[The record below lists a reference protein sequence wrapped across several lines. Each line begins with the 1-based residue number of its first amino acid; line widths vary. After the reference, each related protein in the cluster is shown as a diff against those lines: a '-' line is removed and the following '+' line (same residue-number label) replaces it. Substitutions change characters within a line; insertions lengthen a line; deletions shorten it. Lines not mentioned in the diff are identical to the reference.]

1 MPSRVPAASRA
12 LRVLSY
18 LATQPEPV
26 PLDLIARATAMP
38 RSSAYQLV
46 NVMVAE
52 GFVTHVEDEHRYGL
66 GVAAFEVGSGY
77 TRQAPLQRL
86 ARRPLAELVDGL
98 GESGHLA
105 ALHGADVL
113 YLLEERAA
121 GRPSL
126 VTDVGVRL
134 PAHLT
139 ASGRAILSRLPK
151 TQVRALFPD
160 PSAFVSRRS
169 GGPTSLS
176 ALSSLLA
183 ETRQRGHATEDGD
196 VTAGFS
202 SIAVP
207 VVDPAGLPLA
217 AVAVTYETDAPV
229 DLVDV
234 VRRVTATAQALTN
247 RIGGRWSVPRR

>member
-26 PLDLIARATAMP
+26 PLALIARAMEMP
-38 RSSAYQLV
+38 RSSAYHVV

-86 ARRPLAELVDGL
+86 ARRPLAELVDDI

-105 ALHGADVL
+105 ALHGVDVL
-113 YLLEERAA
+113 YLLEERAV

-139 ASGRAILSRLPK
+139 ASGRAILSRLS
-151 TQVRALFPD
+151 TSQVRALF
-160 PSAFVSRRS
+160 SHQAVFVSRQS

-176 ALSSLLA
+176 GLNSLLA
-183 ETRQRGHATEDGD
+183 ETRQRGYATEEGD
-196 VTAGFS
+196 VTAGLS

-217 AVAVTYETDAPV
+217 AVAVTYETDTLACLPG
-229 DLVDV
+229 V
-234 VRRVTATAQALTN
+234 VRRVTSTAETLTH
-247 RIGGRWSVPRR
+247 RIGGRWSKTR

>member
-12 LRVLSY
+12 LRVLAY

-26 PLDLIARATAMP
+26 PLALIARAMNMP
-38 RSSAYQLV
+38 RSSAYHV
-46 NVMVAE
+46 INVMVAE

-86 ARRPLAELVDGL
+86 ARRPLAELVDDV

-105 ALHGADVL
+105 ALHGVDVL
-113 YLLEERAA
+113 YLLEERAV

-139 ASGRAILSRLPK
+139 ASGRAILSRLP
-151 TQVRALFPD
+151 TSQVRALF
-160 PSAFVSRRS
+160 SHQAVFVSRQS

-176 ALSSLLA
+176 GLNSLLA
-183 ETRQRGHATEDGD
+183 ETRQRGYATEEGD
-196 VTAGFS
+196 VTAGLS

-217 AVAVTYETDAPV
+217 AVAVTYETDTLAGLPG
-229 DLVDV
+229 V
-234 VRRVTATAQALTN
+234 VRRVTSTAETLTH
-247 RIGGRWSVPRR
+247 RIGGRWPKTR